1 MEDKIFKHPSYGQIR
16 ITQTS
21 GGDGNL
27 YGCSVKHHAKIRIA
41 ICESELVRKL
51 NTDWHH
57 AGEEIVVVEM
67 SPDQFGLMMCG
78 AGNREGVPCTIAR
91 REGERIEPAENI
103 SKRTL
108 FQEEFK
114 ATVEKATSALAEME
128 ETLEARVEEKRPIGV
143 KEQKELFGKLGGALL
158 EMRSNLPYIDSCWQ
172 EQMDRTVSEVSSA
185 IRAAQS
191 QIQGPEVQLRLSGKK
206 DLHKLY
212 EGSVKALEEEDWD
225 TLKKGDHTNGED

>member
-91 REGERIEPAENI
+91 REGELIEPTENI

-114 ATVEKATSALAEME
+114 AVVDKATTTLAEME
-128 ETLEARVEEKRPIGV
+128 ENIRSRVSENRPIGV
-143 KEQKELFGKLGGALL
+143 KEQKELFGKLGEALMDL
-158 EMRSNLPYIDSCWQ
+158 RSNLPFIDSCWQ

-191 QIQGPEVQLRLSGKK
+191 QIQGPEVKLRLLGRE
-206 DLHKLY
+206 DLNNLY
-212 EGSVKALEEEDWD
+212 EGPDRGGDAWPDK
-225 TLKKGDHTNGED
+225 KKGDPTNGED